1 MITPKVDRSRQNN
14 GSATGRFGEAGK
26 KIIARHDRGAVSD
39 GSQEFLE
46 IFTAQRPP
54 VLLVAKHH
62 RVVEVENDAT
72 IGALKKT
79 ELEVVKAAC
88 FEKNDHV
95 VSARFFEHAQPLG
108 HARTSRRDARRLDA
122 ETGIVIKTISQT
134 QPRAGSVTMFN
145 DTKYFHSSGCE
156 ESLFLQLPCLPF
168 QRLRSRSSRRSA
180 IAR

>member
-14 GSATGRFGEAGK
+14 CSATGRFGEAGK
-26 KIIARHDRGAVSD
+26 KIIARHDRSAVSD

-46 IFTAQRPP
+46 VFTAQRPP

-62 RVVEVENDAT
+62 RVVEVKNDAAIDT
-72 IGALKKT
+72 LQET
-79 ELEVVKAAC
+79 ELEFVEADC
-88 FEKNDHV
+88 FEKNNYIMPTC
-95 VSARFFEHAQPLG
+95 FFEHAQPLR
-108 HARTSRRDARRLDA
+108 HARTSRRDDRRLDA

-156 ESLFLQLPCLPF
+156 EFLFLQLPCLPF